1 MLKLWKVNAKAGDAT
16 VKYPFAPFPTNKDM
30 RGKPEHNA
38 ELCIACGAC
47 GVACPADAI
56 RMDTDLAA
64 DTITW
69 SIDYGRCI
77 FCGRCEEACPM
88 EAIKLTEEFELA
100 VMSKDDL
107 TSKSVYTLEHC
118 SRCGKP
124 FAPHKEIDYAKRL
137 LQKAGGMEAIQAARA
152 AYDALSDQRKA
163 QVSNYDVLLAAEK
176 KLAQLQDEAVAHVE
190 ELIDAIGQPVIPASR
205 AAVEA
210 ARAAYDALGQKLQE
224 RVGNY
229 DVLLA
234 AEARLAELN
243 AQDIYKTTGDFI
255 VSKGAPVTGS
265 IGGEW
270 AVIGLARSGYPVP
283 ANYFDDYYARVE
295 KYVKNC
301 SGVLHERKYTEYSRV
316 ILALT
321 AIGRNPSKVAG
332 YNLLMPLGDFEKT
345 IWQGMNGPIW
355 ALIALDSGNY
365 DIPKNPAAKTQATR
379 QLYIDEIIKN
389 QMKDGGWSLT
399 GTGDSDVDITAMAL
413 QALAKYQDQKA
424 VKTATDKALA
434 YLSNVQDSKG
444 GFASWGTTNV
454 ESVAQ
459 VVVAL
464 CELGV
469 SLDDSRF
476 VKSGHT
482 LTENLLSF
490 RQSNGGFYHVLD
502 GSDGNNQMSSEQG
515 FYALVAIDRAANGQ
529 NSLYRMDDVTKN
541 TSKPSTSV
549 SKGNV
554 DASVNVPGVTAPG
567 TTFTDIKNHANKAA
581 IEELASRGI
590 INGMGKGTF
599 MPNKTMTRAEFA
611 AIVTRALG
619 LAAKDTKAFTDVPSS
634 KWYAGYI
641 GTANSSGIVNGVGS
655 GKFNPDGTITR
666 QEAAAMVARAAKLC
680 GLDPSMDAAAT
691 KDMLAQFGD
700 YRSVASWAKEPMAFC
715 YSVNILDQSDLNIEP
730 TKAILRCEIAQMLY
744 NMLSAA
750 ELI

>member
-1 MLKLWKVNAKAGDAT
+1 MRRIKRISAWILTLAILLTLT
-16 VKYPFAPFPTNKDM
+16 V
-30 RGKPEHNA
+30 
-38 ELCIACGAC
+38 
-47 GVACPADAI
+47 PA
-56 RMDTDLAA
+56 LAA
-64 DTITW
+64 
-69 SIDYGRCI
+69 SGVQNEVQ
-77 FCGRCEEACPM
+77 G
-88 EAIKLTEEFELA
+88 
-100 VMSKDDL
+100 S
-107 TSKSVYTLEHC
+107 
-118 SRCGKP
+118 
-124 FAPHKEIDYAKRL
+124 
-137 LQKAGGMEAIQAARA
+137 A
-152 AYDALSDQRKA
+152 AYM
-163 QVSNYDVLLAAEK
+163 VS
-176 KLAQLQDEAVAHVE
+176 AVKSPEV
-190 ELIDAIGQPVIPASR
+190 
-205 AAVEA
+205 
-210 ARAAYDALGQKLQE
+210 
-224 RVGNY
+224 
-229 DVLLA
+229 
-234 AEARLAELN
+234 
-243 AQDIYKTTGDFI
+243 
-255 VSKGAPVTGS
+255 GS

-270 AVIGLARSGYPVP
+270 AIIGLARSGYTVP
-283 ANYFDDYYARVE
+283 TNYYEDYYARVE

-321 AIGRNPSKVAG
+321 AIGRDPSKVAG

-345 IWQGMNGPIW
+345 IWQGLNGPIW

-365 DIPKNPAAKTQATR
+365 EIPKNPAAKTQATR
-379 QLYIDEIIKN
+379 QLYIDEILN
-389 QMKDGGWSLT
+389 SQMKDGGWSLT
-399 GTGDSDVDITAMAL
+399 GTGDSDVDISAMAL

-424 VKTATDKALA
+424 VKTATDKALT
-434 YLSNVQDSKG
+434 YLSKAQDSKG
-444 GFASWGTTNV
+444 GYASWGTTNV

-529 NSLYRMDDVTKN
+529 NSLYRMSDVAKN
-541 TSKPSTSV
+541 TSKPATSV

-554 DASVNVPGVTAPG
+554 DASVSVPDVTAPG
-567 TTFTDIKNHANKAA
+567 TTFSDIKNHANKAA

-599 MPNKTMTRAEFA
+599 APNKTMTRAEFA

-680 GLDPSMDAAAT
+680 GLDPSMDEAAT

-700 YRSVASWAKEPMAFC
+700 YRSVASWAKKPMAFC

>member
-1 MLKLWKVNAKAGDAT
+1 MKQIRK
-16 VKYPFAPFPTNKDM
+16 FA
-30 RGKPEHNA
+30 A
-38 ELCIACGAC
+38 LI
-47 GVACPADAI
+47 
-56 RMDTDLAA
+56 LAF
-64 DTITW
+64 
-69 SIDYGRCI
+69 SVL
-77 FCGRCEEACPM
+77 FS
-88 EAIKLTEEFELA
+88 LA
-100 VMSKDDL
+100 VPTFAASSVQSEVQSSAAFMLS
-107 TSKSVYTLEHC
+107 SVKSPEV
-118 SRCGKP
+118 
-124 FAPHKEIDYAKRL
+124 
-137 LQKAGGMEAIQAARA
+137 
-152 AYDALSDQRKA
+152 
-163 QVSNYDVLLAAEK
+163 
-176 KLAQLQDEAVAHVE
+176 
-190 ELIDAIGQPVIPASR
+190 
-205 AAVEA
+205 
-210 ARAAYDALGQKLQE
+210 
-224 RVGNY
+224 
-229 DVLLA
+229 
-234 AEARLAELN
+234 
-243 AQDIYKTTGDFI
+243 
-255 VSKGAPVTGS
+255 GS

-270 AVIGLARSGYPVP
+270 AVIGLARSGYSVP
-283 ANYFDDYYARVE
+283 ADYYDEYYTRVE

-321 AIGRNPSKVAG
+321 AIGRDPSKVAG
-332 YNLLMPLGDFEKT
+332 YNLLTPLGDFEKT
-345 IWQGMNGPIW
+345 IWQGLNGPIW

-389 QMKDGGWSLT
+389 QKKDGGWSLT
-399 GTGDSDVDITAMAL
+399 DTGDSDVDITAMAL

-424 VKTATDKALA
+424 VKSATDKALT
-434 YLSNVQDSKG
+434 YLSKVQDNKG
-444 GFASWGTTNV
+444 GFSSWGTTNV

-464 CELGV
+464 CELGI

-476 VKSGHT
+476 VKNGHT

-502 GSDGNNQMSSEQG
+502 GSDGNNQMSAEQG
-515 FYALVAIDRAANGQ
+515 FYALVAINRAENGK
-529 NSLYRMDDVTKN
+529 NSLYRMGDVTKA
-541 TSKPSTSV
+541 TTKPSTTV
-549 SKGNV
+549 KKGSA
-554 DASVNVPGVTAPG
+554 DASVSVPAVTAPG
-567 TTFTDIKNHANKAA
+567 TTFSDVKNHANKAA
-581 IEELASRGI
+581 IEALASRGI
-590 INGMGKGTF
+590 INGMGQGTF

-619 LAAKDTKAFTDVPSS
+619 LTAKDTKVFSDVPSS

-680 GLDPSMDAAAT
+680 GLDPSMDEAAT

-700 YRSVASWAKEPMAFC
+700 YRSVASWAKKPMAFC

-744 NMLSAA
+744 NMLTAA

>member
-1 MLKLWKVNAKAGDAT
+1 MRRIKRISDWILTLAILLTLT
-16 VKYPFAPFPTNKDM
+16 V
-30 RGKPEHNA
+30 
-38 ELCIACGAC
+38 
-47 GVACPADAI
+47 PA
-56 RMDTDLAA
+56 LAA
-64 DTITW
+64 
-69 SIDYGRCI
+69 SGVQNEVQ
-77 FCGRCEEACPM
+77 G
-88 EAIKLTEEFELA
+88 
-100 VMSKDDL
+100 S
-107 TSKSVYTLEHC
+107 
-118 SRCGKP
+118 
-124 FAPHKEIDYAKRL
+124 
-137 LQKAGGMEAIQAARA
+137 A
-152 AYDALSDQRKA
+152 AYM
-163 QVSNYDVLLAAEK
+163 VS
-176 KLAQLQDEAVAHVE
+176 AVKSPEV
-190 ELIDAIGQPVIPASR
+190 
-205 AAVEA
+205 
-210 ARAAYDALGQKLQE
+210 
-224 RVGNY
+224 
-229 DVLLA
+229 
-234 AEARLAELN
+234 
-243 AQDIYKTTGDFI
+243 
-255 VSKGAPVTGS
+255 GS

-270 AVIGLARSGYPVP
+270 AIIGLARSGYTVP
-283 ANYFDDYYARVE
+283 TNYYEDYYARVE

-321 AIGRNPSKVAG
+321 AIGRDPSKVAG

-379 QLYIDEIIKN
+379 QLYIDEIVTN
-389 QMKDGGWSLT
+389 QKKDGGWSLT
-399 GTGDSDVDITAMAL
+399 DTGDSDVDITAMAL

-424 VKTATDKALA
+424 VKSATDKALD
-434 YLSNVQDSKG
+434 YLSDVQDSNG
-444 GFASWGTTNV
+444 GYASWGTTNV

-464 CELGV
+464 CELGID
-469 SLDDSRF
+469 LGDSRF
-476 VKSGHT
+476 VKNGHT

-502 GSDGNNQMSSEQG
+502 GSDGNNQMSAEQG
-515 FYALVAIDRAANGQ
+515 FYALVAINRAENGK
-529 NSLYRMDDVTKN
+529 NSLYRMGDVIKAT
-541 TSKPSTSV
+541 TKPSTTV
-549 SKGNV
+549 KKGSA
-554 DASVNVPGVTAPG
+554 DASVSVPAVTAPG
-567 TTFTDIKNHANKAA
+567 TTFSDVKNHANKAA
-581 IEELASRGI
+581 IEALASRGI
-590 INGMGKGTF
+590 INGMGQGTF

-680 GLDPSMDAAAT
+680 GLDTAMDAAAT

>member
-1 MLKLWKVNAKAGDAT
+1 MRRIKRISAWILTLAILLTLT
-16 VKYPFAPFPTNKDM
+16 V
-30 RGKPEHNA
+30 
-38 ELCIACGAC
+38 
-47 GVACPADAI
+47 PA
-56 RMDTDLAA
+56 LAA
-64 DTITW
+64 
-69 SIDYGRCI
+69 SGVQNEVQ
-77 FCGRCEEACPM
+77 G
-88 EAIKLTEEFELA
+88 
-100 VMSKDDL
+100 S
-107 TSKSVYTLEHC
+107 
-118 SRCGKP
+118 
-124 FAPHKEIDYAKRL
+124 
-137 LQKAGGMEAIQAARA
+137 A
-152 AYDALSDQRKA
+152 AYM
-163 QVSNYDVLLAAEK
+163 VS
-176 KLAQLQDEAVAHVE
+176 AVKSPEV
-190 ELIDAIGQPVIPASR
+190 
-205 AAVEA
+205 
-210 ARAAYDALGQKLQE
+210 
-224 RVGNY
+224 
-229 DVLLA
+229 
-234 AEARLAELN
+234 
-243 AQDIYKTTGDFI
+243 
-255 VSKGAPVTGS
+255 GS

-270 AVIGLARSGYPVP
+270 AIIGLARSGYTVP
-283 ANYFDDYYARVE
+283 TNYYEDYYARVE

-321 AIGRNPSKVAG
+321 AIGRDPSNVAG
-332 YNLLMPLGDFEKT
+332 YNLLMPLGDFDKT
-345 IWQGMNGPIW
+345 IWQGLNGPIW

-365 DIPKNPAAKTQATR
+365 EIPKNPAAKTQATR

-424 VKTATDKALA
+424 VKTATDSALTW
-434 YLSNVQDSKG
+434 LSKNQDSKG

-502 GSDGNNQMSSEQG
+502 GSDGNNQMSAEQG
-515 FYALVAIDRAANGQ
+515 FYALVAIDRAENGK
-529 NSLYRMDDVTKN
+529 NGLYRMGDVTKA
-541 TSKPSTSV
+541 TTKPSTTV
-549 SKGNV
+549 KKGSA
-554 DASVNVPGVTAPG
+554 DASVSVPAVTAPG
-567 TTFTDIKNHANKAA
+567 TTFSDVKNHANKAA
-581 IEELASRGI
+581 IEALASRGI
-590 INGMGKGTF
+590 INGMGQGTF

-619 LAAKDTKAFTDVPSS
+619 LTAKDTKAFTDVPSS

-655 GKFNPDGTITR
+655 GKFNPEGTITR

-680 GLDPSMDAAAT
+680 GLDTAMDAAAT

-715 YSVNILDQSDLNIEP
+715 YSANILDQSDLNIEP

-744 NMLSAA
+744 NMLTAA

>member
-1 MLKLWKVNAKAGDAT
+1 MKQIRK
-16 VKYPFAPFPTNKDM
+16 FA
-30 RGKPEHNA
+30 A
-38 ELCIACGAC
+38 LI
-47 GVACPADAI
+47 
-56 RMDTDLAA
+56 LAF
-64 DTITW
+64 
-69 SIDYGRCI
+69 SVL
-77 FCGRCEEACPM
+77 FS
-88 EAIKLTEEFELA
+88 LA
-100 VMSKDDL
+100 VPTFAAS
-107 TSKSVYTLEHC
+107 SVQNEVQG
-118 SRCGKP
+118 S
-124 FAPHKEIDYAKRL
+124 
-137 LQKAGGMEAIQAARA
+137 A
-152 AYDALSDQRKA
+152 AYMVSAVKA
-163 QVSNYDVLLAAEK
+163 PEV
-176 KLAQLQDEAVAHVE
+176 
-190 ELIDAIGQPVIPASR
+190 
-205 AAVEA
+205 
-210 ARAAYDALGQKLQE
+210 
-224 RVGNY
+224 
-229 DVLLA
+229 
-234 AEARLAELN
+234 
-243 AQDIYKTTGDFI
+243 
-255 VSKGAPVTGS
+255 GS

-270 AVIGLARSGYPVP
+270 AIIGLARSGYAVP
-283 ANYFDDYYARVE
+283 ANYYEDYYARVE

-321 AIGRNPSKVAG
+321 AIGRDPSKVAG
-332 YNLLMPLGDFEKT
+332 YNLLTPLGDFEKT

-365 DIPKNPAAKTQATR
+365 EIPKNPAAKTQATR

-399 GTGDSDVDITAMAL
+399 GTGDSDVDISAMAL

-424 VKTATDKALA
+424 VKTATDKALT
-434 YLSNVQDSKG
+434 YLSKAQDSKG
-444 GFASWGTTNV
+444 GFSSWGTTNV

-459 VVVAL
+459 VIVAL
-464 CELGV
+464 CELGI

-476 VKSGHT
+476 VKSGHN

-515 FYALVAIDRAANGQ
+515 FYALVAIDRAENGK
-529 NSLYRMDDVTKN
+529 NALYRMGDVTKN
-541 TSKPSTSV
+541 TSKPASNV
-549 SKGNV
+549 SKGNA
-554 DASVNVPGVTAPG
+554 DASVKVPGVTAPG

-599 MPNKTMTRAEFA
+599 LPNKTMTRAEFA

-680 GLDPSMDAAAT
+680 GLDTAMDAASI

-700 YRSVASWAKEPMAFC
+700 YRGVASWAKEPLAFC
-715 YSVNILDQSDLNIEP
+715 YSAGILDQSDLNIEP

-744 NMLSAA
+744 NMLVTS

>member
-1 MLKLWKVNAKAGDAT
+1 MRRIKRISAWILTLAILLTLT
-16 VKYPFAPFPTNKDM
+16 V
-30 RGKPEHNA
+30 
-38 ELCIACGAC
+38 
-47 GVACPADAI
+47 PA
-56 RMDTDLAA
+56 LAA
-64 DTITW
+64 
-69 SIDYGRCI
+69 SGVQNEVQ
-77 FCGRCEEACPM
+77 G
-88 EAIKLTEEFELA
+88 
-100 VMSKDDL
+100 S
-107 TSKSVYTLEHC
+107 
-118 SRCGKP
+118 
-124 FAPHKEIDYAKRL
+124 
-137 LQKAGGMEAIQAARA
+137 A
-152 AYDALSDQRKA
+152 AYM
-163 QVSNYDVLLAAEK
+163 VS
-176 KLAQLQDEAVAHVE
+176 AVKSPEV
-190 ELIDAIGQPVIPASR
+190 
-205 AAVEA
+205 
-210 ARAAYDALGQKLQE
+210 
-224 RVGNY
+224 
-229 DVLLA
+229 
-234 AEARLAELN
+234 
-243 AQDIYKTTGDFI
+243 
-255 VSKGAPVTGS
+255 GS

-270 AVIGLARSGYPVP
+270 AIIGLARSGYTVP
-283 ANYFDDYYARVE
+283 TNYYEDYYARVE

-321 AIGRNPSKVAG
+321 AIGRDPSKVAG

-345 IWQGMNGPIW
+345 IWQGLNGPIW

-365 DIPKNPAAKTQATR
+365 EIPKNPAAKTQATR
-379 QLYIDEIIKN
+379 QLYIDEILN
-389 QMKDGGWSLT
+389 SQMKDGGWSLT
-399 GTGDSDVDITAMAL
+399 GTGDSDVDISAMAL

-424 VKTATDKALA
+424 VKTATDKALT
-434 YLSNVQDSKG
+434 YLSKAQDSKG
-444 GFASWGTTNV
+444 GYASWGTTNV

-529 NSLYRMDDVTKN
+529 NSLYRMSDVAKN
-541 TSKPSTSV
+541 TSKPATSV
-549 SKGNV
+549 SKGIV
-554 DASVNVPGVTAPG
+554 DASVSVPGVTAPG
-567 TTFTDIKNHANKAA
+567 TTFSDIKNHANKAA

-599 MPNKTMTRAEFA
+599 APNKTMTRAEFA

-680 GLDPSMDAAAT
+680 GLDPSMDEAAT

-700 YRSVASWAKEPMAFC
+700 YRSVASWAKKPMAFC

-744 NMLSAA
+744 NMLTAA

>member
-1 MLKLWKVNAKAGDAT
+1 MRRTKRIAWILTLAILLTLT
-16 VKYPFAPFPTNKDM
+16 VPAFA
-30 RGKPEHNA
+30 A
-38 ELCIACGAC
+38 
-47 GVACPADAI
+47 
-56 RMDTDLAA
+56 
-64 DTITW
+64 
-69 SIDYGRCI
+69 S
-77 FCGRCEEACPM
+77 
-88 EAIKLTEEFELA
+88 
-100 VMSKDDL
+100 
-107 TSKSVYTLEHC
+107 SVQSEVQG
-118 SRCGKP
+118 S
-124 FAPHKEIDYAKRL
+124 
-137 LQKAGGMEAIQAARA
+137 A
-152 AYDALSDQRKA
+152 AYMVSAVKA
-163 QVSNYDVLLAAEK
+163 PEV
-176 KLAQLQDEAVAHVE
+176 
-190 ELIDAIGQPVIPASR
+190 
-205 AAVEA
+205 
-210 ARAAYDALGQKLQE
+210 
-224 RVGNY
+224 
-229 DVLLA
+229 
-234 AEARLAELN
+234 
-243 AQDIYKTTGDFI
+243 
-255 VSKGAPVTGS
+255 GS

-270 AVIGLARSGYPVP
+270 AIIGLARSGYAVP
-283 ANYFDDYYARVE
+283 ANYYEDYYARVE

-321 AIGRNPSKVAG
+321 AIGRDPSKVAG

-365 DIPKNPAAKTQATR
+365 EIPKNPSAKTQATR
-379 QLYIDEIIKN
+379 QLYIDEILNN

-399 GTGDSDVDITAMAL
+399 GTGESDVDITAMAL

-424 VKTATDKALA
+424 VKTATDSALTW
-434 YLSNVQDSKG
+434 LSKNQDSKG
-444 GFASWGTTNV
+444 GYASWGTTNV

-459 VVVAL
+459 VIVAL
-464 CELGV
+464 CELGMN
-469 SLDDSRF
+469 LNDSRF
-476 VKSGHT
+476 VKNGHT

-502 GSDGNNQMSSEQG
+502 GSDGNNQMSAEQG
-515 FYALVAIDRAANGQ
+515 FYALVAIDRAENGK
-529 NSLYRMDDVTKN
+529 NSLYRMGDVKKAT
-541 TSKPSTSV
+541 TKPSTTV
-549 SKGNV
+549 KKGSA
-554 DASVNVPGVTAPG
+554 DASVSVPAVTAPG
-567 TTFTDIKNHANKAA
+567 TTFSDVKNHANKAA
-581 IEELASRGI
+581 IEALASRGI
-590 INGMGKGTF
+590 INGMGQGTF

-611 AIVTRALG
+611 AIVTRSLG
-619 LAAKDTKAFTDVPSS
+619 LTAKDTKVFSDVPSS

-744 NMLSAA
+744 NMLTAA